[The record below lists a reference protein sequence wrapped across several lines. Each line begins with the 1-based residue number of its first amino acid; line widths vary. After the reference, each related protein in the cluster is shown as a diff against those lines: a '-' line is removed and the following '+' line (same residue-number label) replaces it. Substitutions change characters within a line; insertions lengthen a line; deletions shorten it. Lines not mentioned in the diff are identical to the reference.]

1 MGACSAHR
9 DGVDLQVAE
18 VLDDPV
24 AAFPRLCAPN
34 TCPLGE
40 TEVARREQP
49 GAGKGQPPRLR
60 DTDGLGVWGHA
71 RRRRAPSSRLTRGRT
86 GSWPLTV
93 DGDIL
98 TCMPVAGVEAVYIT
112 TTEGRPHVAVER
124 RGAGAPRAL
133 GCRTGHRTDLA

>member
-1 MGACSAHR
+1 MRIHKRLRESGVEAGKPRGEHDAVGACSAHR

-34 TCPLGE
+34 TRPLGE

-60 DTDGLGVWGHA
+60 DTDGLGVWGSCAAASSAA
-71 RRRRAPSSRLTRGRT
+71 RRTQDR
-86 GSWPLTV
+86 
-93 DGDIL
+93 
-98 TCMPVAGVEAVYIT
+98 
-112 TTEGRPHVAVER
+112 
-124 RGAGAPRAL
+124 
-133 GCRTGHRTDLA
+133 

>member
-1 MGACSAHR
+1 MLFHRTSPGACSAHR

-34 TCPLGE
+34 TRPLGE
-40 TEVARREQP
+40 TEAARREQP

-71 RRRRAPSSRLTRGRT
+71 RWRRAPR
-86 GSWPLTV
+86 
-93 DGDIL
+93 
-98 TCMPVAGVEAVYIT
+98 E
-112 TTEGRPHVAVER
+112 
-124 RGAGAPRAL
+124 
-133 GCRTGHRTDLA
+133 GHRIGD